1 MNWAALIRLSH
12 LGIWLS
18 GCLAGLILTGCA
30 TGPTALTTGQ
40 QADFQARAEAHFARV
55 TYLKPSATNH
65 VSPLAAQLAPLL
77 LQEVRGTNGQSD
89 LPAGSPK
96 PQLFC
101 AASRISLNGR
111 AHEQM
116 TYWWRYPKSA
126 KRNHR
131 ALEGQ
136 GVRLT
141 LSSAGRPVIWEVLGD
156 TSGAKLIF
164 VAQSLEAQAAR
175 EFGTPLDGRKFA
187 VERSLADA
195 PNTVV
200 ARVIEDGPMP
210 MGPIIYQRVETR
222 DVTTVICRCMDAQ
235 ADELAGQAEYQLT
248 EMPTGTGRRLK
259 LGDPQWSFRLPSG
272 F

>member
-1 MNWAALIRLSH
+1 M
-12 LGIWLS
+12 
-18 GCLAGLILTGCA
+18 TGCA
-30 TGPTALTTGQ
+30 TRPTALTTAQ
-40 QADFQARAEAHFARV
+40 QADFRARAEAHFARV
-55 TYLKPSATNH
+55 TYLKPSATDH

-77 LQEVRGTNGQSD
+77 LQEVRGTNWQSD
-89 LPAGSPK
+89 LPAGAPK

-101 AASRISLNGR
+101 ATSRISLNGQ

-141 LSSAGRPVIWEVLGD
+141 LSSTGRPAIWEVLGD

-187 VERSLADA
+187 VERSLAES
-195 PNTVV
+195 PNIVV

-210 MGPIIYQRVETR
+210 MGPIIYLRAETR
-222 DVTTVICRCMDAQ
+222 DMTTVICRCMDAQ
-235 ADELAGQAEYQLT
+235 ADELAGQQEYELVYEPSGPVHLPALASVQQTL
-248 EMPTGTGRRLK
+248 
-259 LGDPQWSFRLPSG
+259 RLPKD